1 MLRKVRTARLSI
13 ISNSCLIIMK
23 VFAGIFSGSVSILSE
38 AIHSAMDLLAAI
50 IAFFSV
56 KVSDTPPDARHPYGH
71 GKYENVSGVIEAV
84 LIFFAAIWII
94 YEAVHKLITPAPVGN
109 LAIGMIV
116 MAISAVVNF
125 FVSRQ
130 LYRVAKETDSI
141 ALEADALHLKT
152 DVYTSIGVAVGLLLL
167 MLTGWHFLDPVIAI
181 AVALLILKE
190 SWVLLKNAYSP
201 LMDVSLSDDE
211 VMIFKEEMTQR
222 GLLFH
227 NLKTRKSGHFRF
239 ADLHLELPENMEL
252 KEVHRIC
259 DEIESVLS
267 TKLKNLEI
275 NIHVEPVSRDNKGAG
290 LSKSGSSEDNVGVGN
305 SDSRVGNSDSRVGN
319 SDSRKPL

>member
-1 MLRKVRTARLSI
+1 MLKKVRTARLSI

-23 VFAGIFSGSVSILSE
+23 LSAGIFSGSVSILSE

-56 KVSDTPPDARHPYGH
+56 KVSDTPPDAKHPYGH

-84 LIFFAAIWII
+84 LIFIAAIWII
-94 YEAVHKLITPAPVGN
+94 YEAIHKIIAPTVVENVG
-109 LAIGMIV
+109 IGTLV
-116 MAISAVVNF
+116 MALSAITNF
-125 FVSRQ
+125 FVSRR
-130 LYRVAKETDSI
+130 LYKVSKETDSI

-152 DVYTSIGVAVGLLLL
+152 DVYTSIGVAAGLLLL
-167 MLTGWHFLDPVIAI
+167 SLTGWQFLDPAIAI
-181 AVALLILKE
+181 AVAMLILKE
-190 SWVLLKNAYSP
+190 SYELLKNAYSP

-211 VMIFKEEMTQR
+211 VKIFKEEMIKR
-222 GLLFH
+222 GLPFH

-267 TKLKNLEI
+267 SRLKNLEI
-275 NIHVEPVSRDNKGAG
+275 NIHVEPVSR
-290 LSKSGSSEDNVGVGN
+290 EEF
-305 SDSRVGNSDSRVGN
+305 
-319 SDSRKPL
+319 

>member
-1 MLRKVRTARLSI
+1 MLKKVRTARLSI
-13 ISNSCLIIMK
+13 ISNTCLIIMK
-23 VFAGIFSGSVSILSE
+23 LFAGIFSGSVSILSE

-56 KVSDTPPDARHPYGH
+56 KVSDSPPDAKHPYGH

-84 LIFFAAIWII
+84 LIFIAAIWII
-94 YEAVHKLITPAPVGN
+94 YEAIHKIIAPATVVENIGIGTLVMGLSAIT
-109 LAIGMIV
+109 
-116 MAISAVVNF
+116 NF
-125 FVSRQ
+125 FVSRR
-130 LYRVAKETDSI
+130 LYKVSKETDSI

-152 DVYTSIGVAVGLLLL
+152 DVYTSIGVAAGLVLLW
-167 MLTGWHFLDPVIAI
+167 LTGWQILDPIIAI
-181 AVALLILKE
+181 AVAMLILKE
-190 SWVLLKNAYSP
+190 SYELLKNAYSP

-211 VMIFKEEMTQR
+211 VKIFQEEMISR

-259 DEIESVLS
+259 DEIENVLRA
-267 TKLKNLEI
+267 KLKNLEI
-275 NIHVEPVSRDNKGAG
+275 NIHVEPVSQELTDG
-290 LSKSGSSEDNVGVGN
+290 E
-305 SDSRVGNSDSRVGN
+305 
-319 SDSRKPL
+319 